1 MIWQDMVFFA
11 GNAFSVM
18 VLAPTLRDAMSN
30 VPLGT
35 SVPSSVIGLVY
46 GATFLTMG
54 MTYSAAGSMLAG
66 VMWGLIALL
75 RAPDGATDDG
85 KRAAAGNGAAA
96 TGGHA
101 EPAD

>member
-1 MIWQDMVFFA
+1 MMWQDLIFFA

-35 SVPSSVIGLVY
+35 SVPSSVIGIVY

-66 VMWGLIALL
+66 AMWGLIALF
-75 RAPDGATDDG
+75 RAPSGADAVPDS
-85 KRAAAGNGAAA
+85 AAAS
-96 TGGHA
+96 GHA